1 MNVRVGN
8 MQMYMHSAGVR
19 GILHQQ
25 SHEKRFLFFSHKL
38 IFFIIFCCFAAA
50 NPFHFGRRIRI
61 MQFWI
66 SMLFLTD
73 EEEWRNIAWATTA
86 ITIYSC
92 IYLEAGNFKNRLSM
106 WWWCSHFRD
115 LDIRHFWMS
124 HHLCEWICWWY
135 DSVNKLLWLTAVPK
149 IDDIN
154 EHCFCAN
161 FSASRFKRPMMTNAL
176 TKNRKQIKGTNIKF
190 HSIEFKYDEAT
201 VAIRFVCTLTRREKK
216 K

>member
-1 MNVRVGN
+1 
-8 MQMYMHSAGVR
+8 
-19 GILHQQ
+19 
-25 SHEKRFLFFSHKL
+25 
-38 IFFIIFCCFAAA
+38 
-50 NPFHFGRRIRI
+50 
-61 MQFWI
+61 
-66 SMLFLTD
+66 
-73 EEEWRNIAWATTA
+73 
-86 ITIYSC
+86 
-92 IYLEAGNFKNRLSM
+92 M

-190 HSIEFKYDEAT
+190 HSIEFKYYEAT

-216 K
+216 NNRNHYRNVWHRIGDGWNLNAIKYHSFLTLLLRHFFVHFCSRNNEKSKFVKIDLFLSELSWLLQKQTETTMKLRYSLYIFAKAKSEKKRNWIYLGFLA